1 MKEVCMGLLRSPTKA
16 FLLIALILQI
26 CPSLVDARTTQKT
39 LLDVTDKLQ
48 VYQKDT
54 QTLLDQVELRQFPYV
69 MAYSKNLT
77 LEGELCYAIDLQSF
91 ETDCYEKQEIGTTW
105 IVITPFDYVTTN
117 DILSSAPAFNVEG
130 VII

>member
-54 QTLLDQVELRQFPYV
+54 QTLLDQVELR
-69 MAYSKNLT
+69 
-77 LEGELCYAIDLQSF
+77 
-91 ETDCYEKQEIGTTW
+91 
-105 IVITPFDYVTTN
+105 
-117 DILSSAPAFNVEG
+117 
-130 VII
+130 